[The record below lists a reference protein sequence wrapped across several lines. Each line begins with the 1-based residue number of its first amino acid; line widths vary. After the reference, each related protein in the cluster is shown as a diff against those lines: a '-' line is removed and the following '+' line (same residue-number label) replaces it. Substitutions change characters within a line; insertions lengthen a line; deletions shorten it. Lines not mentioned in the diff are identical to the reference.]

1 MLTPEDQA
9 LLEATLLPA
18 LERHFLSLLAHG
30 LRTFQAIAATTDQPT
45 DHPTHQPTDPPT
57 GQPKPLPE
65 RLQIEAWAASQASL
79 ADDPGFR
86 EAFVE
91 QLCRLRD
98 PLGEIAARG
107 GQSPLDLPIEA
118 LVAWV
123 REQADGRLSRSAT
136 PPPAAEPIPPPG

>member
-45 DHPTHQPTDPPT
+45 DPPT

-65 RLQIEAWAASQASL
+65 RLQIEAWAAGQASL

>member
-30 LRTFQAIAATTDQPT
+30 LRTFQAIAATTDQLI
-45 DHPTHQPTDPPT
+45 DQPTD
-57 GQPKPLPE
+57 QPKRLPE

-98 PLGEIAARG
+98 PLGEIAARV

-123 REQADGRLSRSAT
+123 REQADGRLSRPAS